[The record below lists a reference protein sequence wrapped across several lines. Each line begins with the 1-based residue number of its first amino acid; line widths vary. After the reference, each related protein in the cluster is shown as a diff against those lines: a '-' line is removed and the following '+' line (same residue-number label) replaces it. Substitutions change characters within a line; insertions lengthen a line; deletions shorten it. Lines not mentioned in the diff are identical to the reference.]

1 MQEPSPVK
9 TSIPSPLGVGKR
21 PSEEQVCGI
30 VELGD
35 ILWSVFS
42 HVNLGEDL
50 LVVGSR
56 EKEQGLKGLFL
67 QALSFIPP
75 VFIYPNPL

>member
-9 TSIPSPLGVGKR
+9 TRIPYLVDMGRYQAKNRYVGCGV
-21 PSEEQVCGI
+21 
-30 VELGD
+30 GD

-42 HVNLGEDL
+42 HVNLEEDL

-67 QALSFIPP
+67 RALSFIPP
-75 VFIYPNPL
+75 IFIYPKPL